1 MVEASTSTTKGL
13 LGSGWARS
21 GALVKALLRVS
32 KASVA
37 AGDQDRDL
45 GLPLNRLVSGLVM
58 EL

>member
-1 MVEASTSTTKGL
+1 M
-13 LGSGWARS
+13 
-21 GALVKALLRVS
+21 KAFLRVS

-45 GLPLNRLVSGLVM
+45 GLSFRRLVRGQVM